1 MALLKIQAPTER
13 VSARAAGQAA
23 PGIAPGRWRPSLWG
37 LGPVMR
43 AASWNCA
50 ELPRAASAIPA
61 DVGINNSGVA
71 KALRAVAKH

>member
-1 MALLKIQAPTER
+1 
-13 VSARAAGQAA
+13 
-23 PGIAPGRWRPSLWG
+23 
-37 LGPVMR
+37 MR

-71 KALRAVAKH
+71 KAFALPLQTGSS